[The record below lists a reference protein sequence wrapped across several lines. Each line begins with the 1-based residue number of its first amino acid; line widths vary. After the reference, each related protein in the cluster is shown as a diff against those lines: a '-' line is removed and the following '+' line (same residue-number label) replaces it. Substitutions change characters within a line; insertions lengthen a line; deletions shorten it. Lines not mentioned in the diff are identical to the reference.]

1 VRSAA
6 AFQIVEPQLP
16 FSVLDAA
23 AAPERPLA
31 ARQLP
36 GAAEGETL
44 QLPPATPVRGGAHD
58 NGARATIDHPQR
70 ATPIERVDQTVYL
83 GLSPERLEWLVPYLR
98 EARFLGLLPHLMLL
112 RALFPDDARD
122 ADGVLRARLRRHG
135 ELMSELIDGLFI
147 KLRLPNPDVA
157 PDDLET
163 RELRTSLRGVL
174 ESLGRERLG
183 AVSDMGGLLSLSGTV
198 RHDELGAAVGAL
210 EREPLMTATPWLALS
225 IVMGTRLER
234 DGEELGDFSTYRS
247 LLQQTLAGMGRLSA
261 DEFLAAVHEP
271 ADERLDAEREALI
284 DALAEQQRAP
294 A

>member
-1 VRSAA
+1 
-6 AFQIVEPQLP
+6 
-16 FSVLDAA
+16 
-23 AAPERPLA
+23 
-31 ARQLP
+31 
-36 GAAEGETL
+36 
-44 QLPPATPVRGGAHD
+44 
-58 NGARATIDHPQR
+58 
-70 ATPIERVDQTVYL
+70 
-83 GLSPERLEWLVPYLR
+83 
-98 EARFLGLLPHLMLL
+98 
-112 RALFPDDARD
+112 
-122 ADGVLRARLRRHG
+122 
-135 ELMSELIDGLFI
+135 MSELIDGLFI

-234 DGEELGDFSTYRS
+234 EGEELGDFSAYRS

-261 DEFLAAVHEP
+261 DEFLAALHEP
-271 ADERLDAEREALI
+271 VDERLDAEREALVE
-284 DALAEQQRAP
+284 ALAEQQHAP